1 MTSPAERMFE
11 GAAELGRMIAA
22 HRAAERQATK
32 DARNARRRQ
41 RYAAT
46 KHLPKP
52 VKTAVTPGSEWGDED
67 DWEATCTCYRSA
79 PCHHC
84 TTSADL

>member
-1 MTSPAERMFE
+1 VTSPAERFFDA
-11 GAAELGRMIAA
+11 AAELGRRISE
-22 HRAAERQATK
+22 HHQVERQAAK

-52 VKTAVTPGSEWGDED
+52 VKATVTPGSEWGDES
-67 DWEATCTCYRSA
+67 DWEAVCTCYRSA

-84 TTSADL
+84 TTAGEA

>member
-1 MTSPAERMFE
+1 MPSAAESMFDA
-11 GAAELGRMIAA
+11 AAELGRVVSER
-22 HRAAERQATK
+22 HRIERQDAK

-52 VKTAVTPGSEWGDED
+52 TRSTIVAGSEWGNED

-84 TTSADL
+84 TTSDEA